1 MQEITQLTNSKS
13 FNTFLCRNCSYCIVN
28 GDMRECE
35 WDCFP
40 PSNIKKS
47 LLYTPI
53 EFDCVYFMER

>member
-1 MQEITQLTNSKS
+1 M
-13 FNTFLCRNCSYCIVN
+13 N

-40 PSNIKKS
+40 SSNIKKS